1 MTLVKI
7 NSCKGF
13 IVSLRKISSQTLFSS
28 QNTEWKAK
36 NYVNSGLRSIFLNFL
51 LLSDDK
57 IFTGYK
63 PNGIQP
69 KTRRRFE
76 VNRLKGV

>member
-1 MTLVKI
+1 MESKEL
-7 NSCKGF
+7 CEF
-13 IVSLRKISSQTLFSS
+13 WF
-28 QNTEWKAK
+28 EE
-36 NYVNSGLRSIFLNFL
+36 YFLNFL